1 MQKQWIVQGRERND
15 EMNVVK
21 RFWRG
26 GNVCLLCSEIL
37 GRDSSMRILHLHLCI
52 NVSVERQKRRPRKR
66 QSCVTDGE
74 GAHVRQS
81 RVLFDLF
88 ITGAAVSPVAI
99 LTLSR

>member
-21 RFWRG
+21 RFWCG

-66 QSCVTDGE
+66 QS
-74 GAHVRQS
+74 

>member
-1 MQKQWIVQGRERND
+1 M
-15 EMNVVK
+15 
-21 RFWRG
+21 
-26 GNVCLLCSEIL
+26 CLLCSEIL
-37 GRDSSMRILHLHLCI
+37 GRDSSMRIFHLHLCI
-52 NVSVERQKRRPRKR
+52 NVSERQKGRPRKR